1 MAVQFEQFPTIEGLS
16 QEGVKNVLILDR
28 FDNFADVGS
37 DYILIPRVVNNG
49 KQKIDIITGK
59 PVTRAD
65 YAKRQAAGDTSLND
79 VMGFQ
84 KVKFDSGIGAIGNSV
99 IYKAI
104 NLWGD
109 GQYAT
114 EMYNDTRRSIFNN
127 GTVQI
132 ENEIPDEKIINY
144 FAGIN
149 PEAVPL
155 KDEAKEIKPEGLP
168 PIKDNNQNNCG

>member
-1 MAVQFEQFPTIEGLS
+1 
-16 QEGVKNVLILDR
+16 
-28 FDNFADVGS
+28 
-37 DYILIPRVVNNG
+37 VVE
-49 KQKIDIITGK
+49 
-59 PVTRAD
+59 R
-65 YAKRQAAGDTSLND
+65 
-79 VMGFQ
+79 
-84 KVKFDSGIGAIGNSV
+84 GNKV

-114 EMYNDTRRSIFNN
+114 EMYNDTRKSIFNN
-127 GTVQI
+127 GTIQI

-155 KDEAKEIKPEGLP
+155 QDEAREIKPEGLP
-168 PIKDNNQNNCG
+168 AIKDNNQNNCG

>member
-1 MAVQFEQFPTIEGLS
+1 MSA
-16 QEGVKNVLILDR
+16 EGVKNILILDR
-28 FDNFADVGS
+28 FDNFAEVGS
-37 DYILIPRVVNNG
+37 NYILIPRVINNG
-49 KQKIDIITGK
+49 KQRIDIIDGK

-65 YAKRQAAGDTSLND
+65 YGKRKAAGDTSLND
-79 VMGFQ
+79 VMGFK
-84 KVKFDSGIGAIGNSV
+84 KVADFGNKV

-127 GTVQI
+127 GTVKV

-149 PEAVPL
+149 EEAVPL
-155 KDEAKEIKPEGLP
+155 QDTAEQIAPEGLP